1 MNLKIYLDRDGLNI
15 NAIANKNMEQILYKI
30 YQKLG
35 DFFTGSLKRYLFYAI
50 IFIILTIILIFESY
64 FRFEIKAETLSWV
77 FSTIVQS
84 LMALVALVGVIVIF
98 KYQSMST
105 REDRLLEELNK
116 DTSDLAK
123 LGGNLTATSAEEL
136 LQNIKPHTP
145 EPLSNNDGFRTIKLR
160 TVKQELKAHI
170 FIRSFLGDYM
180 LKFTIYVFLIA
191 VFDLVALAIVSLL
204 SLNSILSITILYISI
219 FFVAD
224 ILRLVI
230 KIVAE
235 AIS

>member
-1 MNLKIYLDRDGLNI
+1 
-15 NAIANKNMEQILYKI
+15 MEQILYKI

-35 DFFTGSLKRYLFYAI
+35 DFFTGSLKRYLFYII
-50 IFIILTIILIFESY
+50 IFIILIIILIFESY
-64 FRFEIKAETLSWV
+64 FHFEIKAETLFWV

-123 LGGNLTATSAEEL
+123 LGGNLTAISAEEL

-145 EPLSNNDGFRTIKLR
+145 EPPSSNDGFRTIKLR
-160 TVKQELKAHI
+160 AVKQELKAHI
-170 FIRSFLGDYM
+170 FLRSFLGDYM

-191 VFDLVALAIVSLL
+191 MLDLVALAIVSLL
-204 SLNSILSITILYISI
+204 ALNSILAITILYISI

-230 KIVAE
+230 KIIAE